1 MILSK
6 HIVHLALISLILAFQ
21 SNFAQED
28 LSQKSKQL
36 NQIRTEIQQL
46 EKVLSAKSEEEKK
59 SNSTLKNLSEQVLL
73 LSKIIVSLNK
83 DETKLNSEIENL
95 EDQIEELETEI
106 KQLREN
112 YSNYIAWI
120 YKYGKAAPLMYLFG
134 SQSVSQALVRYKYLS
149 AITESHQEAVNNI
162 RSKIEIKQQIT
173 ERLKEEINKKEKI
186 VSAKLKEKSRLENKK
201 SQREIILDKLK
212 SDQLAIAKEIEEKR
226 IAEVQIKKIIDRL
239 NEEERK
245 RKEMLRTERL
255 KSNKLETKFTYDYD
269 NYENFSVLKGKLS
282 WPVSSGKV
290 VRQFGENKNKRLNT
304 ITLNY
309 GIDIGT
315 KESSEIYSVAEGRVS
330 AIDWIPGYGSIV
342 IITHRGDFRTVY
354 GHLEEISVAEG
365 DIVKSGTVIG
375 KVSKSLEGNI
385 LHFEIWEER
394 NYENPEVWLVR
405 K

>member
-1 MILSK
+1 MFFLVVTYQTNS
-6 HIVHLALISLILAFQ
+6 
-21 SNFAQED
+21 AQED

-36 NQIRTEIQQL
+36 NQIRTEILQL
-46 EKVLSAKSEEEKK
+46 EKVLSAKSAEEKK
-59 SNSTLKNLSEQVLL
+59 SNSALKNLSEQVLL

-83 DETKLNSEIENL
+83 DETKLNAEIKNL
-95 EDQIEELETEI
+95 EDQIEELESEI
-106 KQLREN
+106 AQLRQN
-112 YSNYIAWI
+112 YSNYITWI

-134 SQSVSQALVRYKYLS
+134 SESVSQALVRYKYLS
-149 AITESHQEAVNNI
+149 AITESHTEAVKNI
-162 RSKIEIKQQIT
+162 RSKIQIKQQISD
-173 ERLKEEINKKEKI
+173 RLKEEIDEKEKI
-186 VSAKLKEKSRLENKK
+186 VSEKLREKSRLENKK

-212 SDQLAIAKEIEEKR
+212 SDQLAIAKEIEDKR

-255 KSNKLETKFTYDYD
+255 KSNKVETKFTYDYD
-269 NYENFSVLKGKLS
+269 NYENFSALKGRLS

-315 KESSEIYSVAEGRVS
+315 REAADIFSVAEGRVS

-365 DIVKSGTVIG
+365 DVVQSGTVIG
-375 KVSKSLEGNI
+375 KVNKSLEGNI

-405 K
+405 R

>member
-1 MILSK
+1 VILSK
-6 HIVHLALISLILAFQ
+6 HIISLAMFFLVVTYQ
-21 SNFAQED
+21 TNSAQED

-36 NQIRTEIQQL
+36 NQIRTEILQL
-46 EKVLSAKSEEEKK
+46 EKVLSAKSAEEKK
-59 SNSTLKNLSEQVLL
+59 SNSALKNLSEQVLL

-83 DETKLNSEIENL
+83 DETKLNAEIKNL
-95 EDQIEELETEI
+95 EDQIEELESEI
-106 KQLREN
+106 AQLRQN
-112 YSNYIAWI
+112 YSNYITWI

-134 SQSVSQALVRYKYLS
+134 SESVSQALVRYKYLS
-149 AITESHQEAVNNI
+149 AITESHTEAVKNI
-162 RSKIEIKQQIT
+162 RSKIQIKQQISD
-173 ERLKEEINKKEKI
+173 RLKEEIDEKEKI
-186 VSAKLKEKSRLENKK
+186 VSEKLREKSRLENKK

-212 SDQLAIAKEIEEKR
+212 SDQLAIAKEIEDKR

-255 KSNKLETKFTYDYD
+255 KSNKVETKFTYDYD
-269 NYENFSVLKGKLS
+269 NYENFSALKGRLS

-315 KESSEIYSVAEGRVS
+315 REAADIFSVAEGRVS

-365 DIVKSGTVIG
+365 DVVKSGTIIG

-405 K
+405 R